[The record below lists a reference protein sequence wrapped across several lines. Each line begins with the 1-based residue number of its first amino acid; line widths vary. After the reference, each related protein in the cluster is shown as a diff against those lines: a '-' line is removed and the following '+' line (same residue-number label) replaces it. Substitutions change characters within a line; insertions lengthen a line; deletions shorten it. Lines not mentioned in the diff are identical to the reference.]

1 MAETFGHY
9 LKTGSGSTIVRLIFA
24 DDGTATIEFD
34 SRWMGSDLPAYRLQ
48 WHHYKVSDTYGFLAL
63 RAIERYITYDTDA
76 TTLEDI
82 SAIVQDFAEG
92 DGAYPV
98 PYRDMTY
105 EYLRLSQ
112 PQMWLADA
120 PDLEQMR
127 NFFNLAQ
134 WPETFDL
141 VLWRHFSLVQCK
153 GEWEDTNLTRVLD
166 HLDKM
171 KFTSSVDDEF
181 SWPKRSTSA
190 ILTSDAEEPWEQST
204 VDEAGVEPFLPHHAA
219 SADDKGDLDEAEW
232 KSLLSA
238 HEHENTAG
246 DTF

>member
-24 DDGTATIEFD
+24 DDSTATIEFD
-34 SRWMGSDLPAYRLQ
+34 SRWMGSDLPAYRLH

-63 RAIERYITYDTDA
+63 STIERYITYDTDA
-76 TTLEDI
+76 TMFEDI
-82 SAIVQDFAEG
+82 FTIVEDFAQG
-92 DGAYPV
+92 DTSYPV

-105 EYLRLSQ
+105 EYLRLTKAQ
-112 PQMWLADA
+112 LWLADA

-141 VLWRHFSLVQCK
+141 VLWRHFSLAQCK

-171 KFTSSVDDEF
+171 KFTSQVDEEF
-181 SWPKRSTSA
+181 SWPKRATSA
-190 ILTSDAEEPWEQST
+190 ILTNDAEEPWEQST
-204 VDEAGVEPFLPHHAA
+204 VDEAGVEPFLPHHEA
-219 SADDKGDLDEAEW
+219 SADDRDGLDEAGW
-232 KSLLSA
+232 QSLLGA
-238 HEHENTAG
+238 DQHEYTAG
-246 DTF
+246 EDF

>member
-9 LKTGSGSTIVRLIFA
+9 LKTGSGSTIVRLVFA

-63 RAIERYITYDTDA
+63 SAIERYITYDSDA
-76 TTLEDI
+76 TAIEDI
-82 SAIVQDFAEG
+82 SAIVEDFAEG

-112 PQMWLADA
+112 PQMWFADA

-141 VLWRHFSLVQCK
+141 VLWRHFSLAQCK
-153 GEWEDTNLTRVLD
+153 GEWEDNSIPNNCSK
-166 HLDKM
+166 H
-171 KFTSSVDDEF
+171 FTHS
-181 SWPKRSTSA
+181 
-190 ILTSDAEEPWEQST
+190 I
-204 VDEAGVEPFLPHHAA
+204 
-219 SADDKGDLDEAEW
+219 
-232 KSLLSA
+232 
-238 HEHENTAG
+238 
-246 DTF
+246 